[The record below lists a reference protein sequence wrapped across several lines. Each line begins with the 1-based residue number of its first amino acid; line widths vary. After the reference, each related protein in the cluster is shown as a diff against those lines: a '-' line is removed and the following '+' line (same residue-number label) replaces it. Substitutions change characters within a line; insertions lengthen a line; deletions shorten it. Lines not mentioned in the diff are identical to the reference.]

1 MWKDKVWQK
10 IRETIDEMS
19 SEMIELQ
26 SKLVAI
32 PAIGPQNGGTGEAE
46 KAKFLLGYLSDLS
59 LNIKEYNAPDSSVP
73 AGYRPNL
80 VARLE
85 GINRNRTI
93 WIMTHLDI
101 VPPGPEDLWQTNP
114 FQAVVKDGKIF
125 GRGTEDNQQ
134 EMVASI
140 AAVKTLKSLGLTPNY
155 DVALLLVADEET
167 GSKFGAHYLV
177 NNYSELF
184 KKDDL
189 FVVAD
194 AGNEDGTL
202 LEIAEKSMLWLKF
215 VVYGKQTHASAPHQG
230 LNAHRIGANLVC
242 HLDKFFKKRYKAKNR
257 LFSPPI
263 STFEPTKKESNVPNI
278 NTIPGE
284 DVFYFDCRILPD
296 YDIQNV
302 LTELKEE
309 LDRFQNKYSAKI
321 VCEKIIGEQSVPATS
336 IEADVVKLLKQAIK
350 KVYNVNA
357 KPRGIGGG
365 TVASILRRKGFPAVV
380 WGKFANTCHQPNE
393 YCLIENMV
401 NNAKVYAYL
410 FGMEI

>member
-10 IRETIDEMS
+10 IRETIDAES
-19 SEMIELQ
+19 SEMIKLQ
-26 SKLVAI
+26 SELVAI
-32 PAIGPQNGGTGEAE
+32 PAIGPINGGSGEAE
-46 KAKFLLGYLSDLS
+46 KAKYLLDYLSGLS
-59 LNIKEYNAPDSSVP
+59 LNIKEYNAPDNSVP

-80 VARLE
+80 VVRLE

-101 VPPGPEDLWQTNP
+101 VPPGSKDLWQTDP
-114 FQAVVKDGKIF
+114 FQAVVKDGKIY

-140 AAVKTLKSLGLTPNY
+140 IAIKVLKSLGLTPNY
-155 DVALLLVADEET
+155 DVCLLLVADEET
-167 GSKFGAHYLV
+167 GSKFGVQYLV
-177 NNYSELF
+177 NNYPELF

-215 VVYGKQTHASAPHQG
+215 IVYGKQAHASAPHHG
-230 LNAHRIGANLVC
+230 LNAHRVAANLIC

-284 DVFYFDCRILPD
+284 DIFYFDCRILPE
-296 YDIQNV
+296 YDIQNIITD
-302 LTELKEE
+302 LQEE
-309 LDRFQNKYSAKI
+309 LAKFQTKYSAKI
-321 VCEKIIGEQSVPATS
+321 VLEKVQGEQAAPPTS
-336 IEADVVKLLKQAIK
+336 TDADIVKLLKQAIK

-365 TVASILRRKGFPAVV
+365 TVAAILRRHGFPAVV
-380 WGKFANTCHQPNE
+380 WGKFANTAHQPNE
-393 YCLIENMV
+393 YCIIENMV
-401 NNAKVYAYL
+401 NDAKVYACL
-410 FGMEI
+410 FGMEA

>member
-10 IRETIDEMS
+10 IRETIDEAS
-19 SEMIELQ
+19 SEMIKLQ
-26 SKLVAI
+26 SELVAL
-32 PAIGPQNGGTGEAE
+32 PAIGPQNGGQGEVD
-46 KAKFLLGYLSDLS
+46 KANYLLKYLNDLS
-59 LNIKEYNAPDSSVP
+59 LNVKEYNAPDDSVP
-73 AGYRPNL
+73 SGYRPNL
-80 VARLE
+80 VVRLE

-101 VPPGPEDLWQTNP
+101 VPPGPKDLWQTDP

-140 AAVKTLKSLGLTPNY
+140 IAVKVLKSLGLAPNY

-167 GSKFGAHYLV
+167 GSKFGAQYLV
-177 NNYSELF
+177 NNHPELF

-189 FVVAD
+189 FIVAD

-215 VVYGKQTHASAPHQG
+215 IVYGKQCHASAPHHG
-230 LNAHRIGANLVC
+230 INAHRIGANLIC
-242 HLDKFFKKRYKAKNR
+242 HLDKYFKKKYKVKNR
-257 LFSPPI
+257 LFSPPT

-284 DVFYFDCRILPD
+284 DVFYFDCRILPE
-296 YDIQNV
+296 YDLQNI
-302 LTELKEE
+302 LTDIREE
-309 LDRFQNKYSAKI
+309 LNKIENKFSAKI
-321 VCEKIIGEQSVPATS
+321 VVEPFQSNQSAPMTPS
-336 IEADVVKLLKQAIK
+336 NSDVVKLLKQAIK

-365 TVASILRRKGFPAVV
+365 TVAAILRKQGFPAVV
-380 WGKFANTCHQPNE
+380 WGKFANTAHQPNE
-393 YCLIENMV
+393 YCIIENMIGD
-401 NNAKVYAYL
+401 AKVYAYL
-410 FGMEI
+410 FGMEA